1 MKKIACLLEKKF
13 RVRISHYNEPKPTVV
28 IHGLCTSDT
37 ESCWKEIDG
46 YIESNLIISKQIQ
59 VDQFQAKY
67 LHVKHCSII
76 QEMRQNC
83 EIHFPRTS
91 APQLDVLR
99 KQNHAINIKGKA
111 RHVEF
116 AAEKIMNLCSSC
128 QVEMCQLE
136 CPTRHLRVWKK
147 RWEYLKRTYEE
158 KHDFVFDFKYS
169 EPAKREESKTLVT
182 FFFYGSDHSGITVVK
197 ERILTQENGQSVKE
211 KQIQL
216 SGEEVTTVLSGLQRN
231 DLNPEMR
238 YCIIL
243 DTNSDSNL
251 ITLTV
256 PAYIRSGHDL
266 LHAERD
272 ILRFIDNHMQ
282 TKKELP
288 CDDLVVALVL
298 RSKYLHKIEATAR
311 QCQVFAHLQEN
322 PQLVI
327 ELQGSR
333 SSVRPIEQKIQ
344 SLFNHIPHTI
354 KNDKLVFS
362 SSFLPVFFKPD
373 FAQFDS
379 KLQEELCVACLYP
392 KPRKILREVV
402 FQPSPD
408 AHTMTF
414 QICSGYIVAEEVDA
428 IVNTTNR
435 HLLHRSGLAKAI
447 ADSGGPSI
455 QSESNKYIQKHGRL
469 NPGDTVCLGS
479 GDLSCSHI
487 IHTMVPALMEA
498 KEEVLH
504 TTYFAVLNS
513 LECANRNGI
522 SSIALPAFGADIF
535 EVPSYACAKTSVKAV
550 CNFCQMYPE
559 TKIKTIQFLLFNTP
573 TVNTFV
579 KAFDTVDFSGQ
590 FVPVQT
596 GSYSAMPQTSYKW
609 FWQNDQ
615 RSFSRYSKDTEKA
628 LTAQYKKAPIGCY
641 RCYISGKLYE
651 INFQTM
657 TQKNTHTGFTRK
669 IRKENLAP
677 VGASSTLPNIVV
689 TIRGPKENLSEAKS
703 RITAKLMSS
712 NISSYDISLPS
723 AITSKLDRQLKAI
736 ASNYN
741 VSCEIQEEALI
752 MRLEGHTDSLRK
764 AASEINSE
772 IETFL
777 AEQERAF
784 WQYPPEW
791 EQQSHTTEVYAI
803 QPGTAEWEKVS
814 KQFKSTMGHAQ
825 ITRIKRIQN
834 KWLWE
839 KYIQH
844 KDRMHLKNAGRVHE
858 RELFHGTRGTK
869 PEEIYMSEEGF
880 DMRFCRE
887 GRWGQANYFAVDAYY
902 SDLYAHQKPDGQREI
917 LLAKVLTGNSYFSDP
932 DSTLRMPPLRNPGST
947 PSEVTLGHIRY
958 DTVTGYIHDSQG
970 TSVQVYMTYS
980 NEKAYPAYLIR
991 YRQ

>member
-1 MKKIACLLEKKF
+1 M
-13 RVRISHYNEPKPTVV
+13 
-28 IHGLCTSDT
+28 
-37 ESCWKEIDG
+37 
-46 YIESNLIISKQIQ
+46 
-59 VDQFQAKY
+59 
-67 LHVKHCSII
+67 
-76 QEMRQNC
+76 
-83 EIHFPRTS
+83 
-91 APQLDVLR
+91 
-99 KQNHAINIKGKA
+99 
-111 RHVEF
+111 
-116 AAEKIMNLCSSC
+116 
-128 QVEMCQLE
+128 
-136 CPTRHLRVWKK
+136 
-147 RWEYLKRTYEE
+147 
-158 KHDFVFDFKYS
+158 
-169 EPAKREESKTLVT
+169 
-182 FFFYGSDHSGITVVK
+182 
-197 ERILTQENGQSVKE
+197 
-211 KQIQL
+211 
-216 SGEEVTTVLSGLQRN
+216 
-231 DLNPEMR
+231 
-238 YCIIL
+238 
-243 DTNSDSNL
+243 
-251 ITLTV
+251 
-256 PAYIRSGHDL
+256 
-266 LHAERD
+266 
-272 ILRFIDNHMQ
+272 
-282 TKKELP
+282 
-288 CDDLVVALVL
+288 
-298 RSKYLHKIEATAR
+298 
-311 QCQVFAHLQEN
+311 
-322 PQLVI
+322 
-327 ELQGSR
+327 
-333 SSVRPIEQKIQ
+333 
-344 SLFNHIPHTI
+344 
-354 KNDKLVFS
+354 
-362 SSFLPVFFKPD
+362 
-373 FAQFDS
+373 
-379 KLQEELCVACLYP
+379 
-392 KPRKILREVV
+392 
-402 FQPSPD
+402 
-408 AHTMTF
+408 
-414 QICSGYIVAEEVDA
+414 
-428 IVNTTNR
+428 
-435 HLLHRSGLAKAI
+435 
-447 ADSGGPSI
+447 
-455 QSESNKYIQKHGRL
+455 
-469 NPGDTVCLGS
+469 
-479 GDLSCSHI
+479 
-487 IHTMVPALMEA
+487 
-498 KEEVLH
+498 
-504 TTYFAVLNS
+504 
-513 LECANRNGI
+513 
-522 SSIALPAFGADIF
+522 
-535 EVPSYACAKTSVKAV
+535 
-550 CNFCQMYPE
+550 
-559 TKIKTIQFLLFNTP
+559 
-573 TVNTFV
+573 

-777 AEQERAF
+777 TEQERAF